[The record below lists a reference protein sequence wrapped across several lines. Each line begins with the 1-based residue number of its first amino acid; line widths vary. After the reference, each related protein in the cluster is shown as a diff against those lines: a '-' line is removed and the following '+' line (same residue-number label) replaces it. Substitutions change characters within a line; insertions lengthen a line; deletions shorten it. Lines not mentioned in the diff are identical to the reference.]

1 MKQLREGYT
10 TGSCAAAA
18 SFASVLWQTSG
29 KCPEWVELEVPAGKL
44 LHLEI
49 QAEEA
54 YTCGVQK
61 DGGDDP
67 DETNGCLVTA
77 SVEILSATGAVQFR
91 AGTGVGTIT
100 RKGLKLPVGEPAI
113 NPVPRQMIEKA
124 VRSVI
129 GEKGAVVTISVP
141 NGEVIAEKTFNG
153 RLGITGGISIL
164 GTTGIVRPMSEE
176 AIRET
181 LYLELSMCRQEY
193 GTACA
198 FVTGYAGESFL
209 KRQYPQGK
217 AIVLCSN
224 YLGYLLDCAEE
235 LGFTH
240 VLLAGRTG
248 KLVKPAAD
256 IMYLHSH
263 TAGGQREVICTHAA
277 LAGASR
283 AQVQQLY
290 QCNTTRDMTE
300 LLCTYPLAEQVW
312 HTIAEKVC
320 ENCMRRTH
328 GKIQVGLLLLDENDR
343 ILAESSQT
351 DSIRKAWLT
360 CGTN

>member
-1 MKQLREGYT
+1 M
-10 TGSCAAAA
+10 
-18 SFASVLWQTSG
+18 
-29 KCPEWVELEVPAGKL
+29 
-44 LHLEI
+44 
-49 QAEEA
+49 
-54 YTCGVQK
+54 
-61 DGGDDP
+61 
-67 DETNGCLVTA
+67 
-77 SVEILSATGAVQFR
+77 
-91 AGTGVGTIT
+91 
-100 RKGLKLPVGEPAI
+100 
-113 NPVPRQMIEKA
+113 
-124 VRSVI
+124 
-129 GEKGAVVTISVP
+129 
-141 NGEVIAEKTFNG
+141 
-153 RLGITGGISIL
+153 
-164 GTTGIVRPMSEE
+164 
-176 AIRET
+176 
-181 LYLELSMCRQEY
+181 
-193 GTACA
+193 
-198 FVTGYAGESFL
+198 
-209 KRQYPQGK
+209 
-217 AIVLCSN
+217 
-224 YLGYLLDCAEE
+224 
-235 LGFTH
+235 
-240 VLLAGRTG
+240 LLAGRTG